1 LIKFKEL
8 FIDYSTTFKMNL
20 LGKKAA
26 ERERGMNFNVKVALL
41 MRDPS
46 LSPASIVRRFWTMQE
61 GGGTIL

>member
-1 LIKFKEL
+1 
-8 FIDYSTTFKMNL
+8 L

-26 ERERGMNFNVKVALL
+26 EREREGMNFSVKVAPL